1 MNSKKK
7 ERRITPSSIV
17 GMAID
22 FWLIGAGLYYA
33 LMYGAQGGYY
43 VAVLGLFLNALIY
56 WSYKR

>member
-1 MNSKKK
+1 MV
-7 ERRITPSSIV
+7 I
-17 GMAID
+17 G

-43 VAVLGLFLNALIY
+43 VAALGLFLNALIY